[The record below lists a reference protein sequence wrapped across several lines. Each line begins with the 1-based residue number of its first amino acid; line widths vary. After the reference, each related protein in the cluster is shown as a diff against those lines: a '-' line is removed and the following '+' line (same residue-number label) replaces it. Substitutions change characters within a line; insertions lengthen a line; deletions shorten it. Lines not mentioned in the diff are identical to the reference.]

1 VSPLGAGGIDVSR
14 DGRRFLFLEVG
25 QGDVQR
31 TVDITVIADCTGELP
46 NR

>member
-1 VSPLGAGGIDVSR
+1 VSPLGAGGFDVSR
-14 DGRRFLFLEVG
+14 DGRFLFLEAG

-31 TVDITVIADCTGELP
+31 TVDMTVIADWTGELP